1 MLLIVGAWW
10 STPYGGTEGASASRT
25 RKVPHRTDVA
35 WDLQTCKPFSD
46 SCAAQTC
53 RRDAGKIVQIVTGR
67 MVGEST
73 NDVVRHIDLGC
84 FVDDEDVYWNDREH
98 VSLRQHRIGQH

>member
-1 MLLIVGAWW
+1 
-10 STPYGGTEGASASRT
+10 
-25 RKVPHRTDVA
+25 
-35 WDLQTCKPFSD
+35 
-46 SCAAQTC
+46 
-53 RRDAGKIVQIVTGR
+53 